1 MIKTIV
7 GKDGENMNTFM
18 MLLFVISMLGG
29 IVFFLLFV
37 LSIFVKKFKVRKR
50 KYGISLIITCV
61 LFLVSAFG
69 YNATLSDEQKAEI
82 EQQRIEREKEKAE
95 KDNKKKEEQKKAEQE
110 KAEQELEKNL
120 AKEKEVEKKAE
131 KEAAEKETKKKTEE
145 KTEKAKGEVKQ
156 KSEKEITKKA
166 ENTTKAESKK
176 EPVKYQ
182 YDVLQNLFM
191 SITDKTTVSDID
203 TYIANNSLA
212 VTSQE
217 YNKSGGGK
225 ELTYKIAYTEGVA
238 AQKYA
243 DSGDHIEISF
253 DKDKSNQIMTAQYV
267 MEEKPDYTA
276 LFYNYG
282 TWYDFREDAPSKY
295 TGYYIVDTFGKN
307 KGIVIQYKNG
317 NKTDTNYF
325 ECKSAEKTVQKVIDK
340 KD

>member
-120 AKEKEVEKKAE
+120 AKEVEKKAE